1 MSFPSIQ
8 QILFITTS
16 GRIRLFTQ
24 IHPLLAK
31 IWRQRKRSFQQ
42 PPSIHF
48 DDGNQVLYSWKSF
61 ISFHYVGS
69 VKSWWNLL
77 RNVLF
82 SKREHVLVV
91 LSFDKSRLK
100 CVDFLPNLRV
110 PGVKVSLLIF
120 INSIIYT
127 CWALIFTF
135 SSIIIAHLDWQVK
148 NIYFVFLYTD
158 ELRYKFKWKCLMLL
172 SYNYSSTDIY
182 IFLFLKI
189 SISSHLTLLT
199 LS

>member
-24 IHPLLAK
+24 ILPLLAK
-31 IWRQRKRSFQQ
+31 IWRQRKHCFQQ
-42 PPSIHF
+42 PPSVHF
-48 DDGNQVLYSWKSF
+48 DDGRQPGVVQLWKSF
-61 ISFHYVGS
+61 ISFHCVGS
-69 VKSWWNLL
+69 VKSLWNLV

-82 SKREHVLVV
+82 SKSEHVLVV

-120 INSIIYT
+120 INSIIFT
-127 CWALIFTF
+127 CWTQFFAFA
-135 SSIIIAHLDWQVK
+135 SIIIAFGLTGMVHLCTDKLNLRNLSENAWYSYCAITK
-148 NIYFVFLYTD
+148 RHIRYF
-158 ELRYKFKWKCLMLL
+158 CC
-172 SYNYSSTDIY
+172 
-182 IFLFLKI
+182 
-189 SISSHLTLLT
+189 
-199 LS
+199 